1 MKLADR
7 NQMTYLE
14 VQRTP
19 EWYEGFRDLRKKS
32 HPESKLGIPE
42 LLNQPELQ
50 ILEVTKLAEK
60 LKWTSYFKRAY
71 SGKTKPLS
79 LDSYSPS
86 LSRMFVAKSGNKE
99 YGFMRIT
106 NHSWATDKIS
116 ADEFWCIAEVYVKA
130 PYRKEKIATRL
141 MEYAINNQFAKCI
154 FIDTERYKTKKK
166 YFNSLGL
173 TNCVEFNDTLSYVYI
188 TGCLEGLYEKII
200 ANLKTSDIK
209 NTLSK

>member
-19 EWYEGFRDLRKKS
+19 EWYEGFKDLRKKS
-32 HPESKLGIPE
+32 HPESKLGIPK
-42 LLNQPELQ
+42 LLNQPDLQ

-71 SGKTKPLS
+71 SGNTKPLS

-86 LSRMFVAKSGNKE
+86 HSRMFLAKSGNKE

-106 NHSWATDKIS
+106 NHSWVTGKNS
-116 ADEFWCIAEVYVKA
+116 ADDFWCISEVYVKA
-130 PYRKEKIATRL
+130 SYRKEKIATRL
-141 MEYAINNQFAKCI
+141 MEYAINHKFAKCI
-154 FIDTERYKTKKK
+154 FIETERYEIKKK

-173 TNCVEFNDTLSYVYI
+173 TNCMEFNDTLSYVYI
-188 TGCLEGLYEKII
+188 EGYLESLYEKFMD
-200 ANLKTSDIK
+200 NLKTSDIK
-209 NTLSK
+209 NTFSK